1 MFQLA
6 LLFRLTRNGML
17 ETLNADYIRT
27 AWAKGLSTPG
37 VLFKHAL
44 RNVLIPVVTMIGIQ
58 FGQLI
63 GFSIVTESIFQWP
76 GAGNLLLTSIYKS
89 DFPVVTCY
97 TIVIAILV
105 VGLNTLVD
113 ITYALLN
120 RGSAMT
126 EAAGTEVAVVRQA
139 RADTPAR
146 RMLRRLL
153 RRPLTCGALVVLTV
167 LMLAAALAPWIAP
180 QNPYDLGALDAGNAL
195 LPPVWQEGGQMPFIL
210 GTDVQGRDVLST
222 ILYGG
227 RTSFVVGFSVVLLAG
242 GAGAMIGLLAGY
254 FRGWVDAIVMRVGDT
269 LLSFSTTLIAMLM
282 LGLFR
287 QSSVGTRHSGHR
299 GRRLGPV
306 RPHDARHGA
315 LGARGGLCRRGPGR
329 RRRGLAD
336 HPPARPA
343 ERAVAA
349 FRDRGDQLRRGRH
362 A

>member
-1 MFQLA
+1 
-6 LLFRLTRNGML
+6 
-17 ETLNADYIRT
+17 
-27 AWAKGLSTPG
+27 
-37 VLFKHAL
+37 
-44 RNVLIPVVTMIGIQ
+44 
-58 FGQLI
+58 
-63 GFSIVTESIFQWP
+63 
-76 GAGNLLLTSIYKS
+76 
-89 DFPVVTCY
+89 
-97 TIVIAILV
+97 
-105 VGLNTLVD
+105 
-113 ITYALLN
+113 
-120 RGSAMT
+120 MT

-153 RRPLTCGALVVLTV
+153 RRPLTCGALVVLAV

-287 QSSVGTRHSGHR
+287 QSSVGLVIVAIAVADWVQYARTMRGTVLSVREEDYVVAARVVGAGDWRIIRRHVLPNALSPLFVIAAINFAVVVMLEATLSF
-299 GRRLGPV
+299 LGVGVPV
-306 RPHDARHGA
+306 TEPS
-315 LGARGGLCRRGPGR
+315 LGMMISQGKDYLYGGMWYLVVWPG
-329 RRRGLAD
+329 LVLMAIVFSLNLIAD
-336 HPPARPA
+336 WLRDELDP
-343 ERAVAA
+343 RAVKT
-349 FRDRGDQLRRGRH
+349 
-362 A
+362 